1 MAHTYTASCRLRPL
15 SPPSRSRR
23 SPSSTTT
30 TDDEAPATTPQYFY
44 SSPIPIDDPLS
55 AAIAT
60 IPDAA
65 SNPASSTTQNL
76 RPFSEGDNLSL
87 ERAWLG
93 FSNADSA
100 AQHQKQVR
108 KYRLGKKVDDD
119 EGGDIRKRLEGVV
132 ERLARQHVER
142 HKRES
147 LAEGREGFCSSGNVV
162 VLTEGGGGLQE
173 GRVVC
178 CQELEVEVG
187 AELRKEFCGLVRRRV
202 GWLRGERVVEGV
214 MAVVTKLQG
223 GEGGEQRDRKGG
235 GGGGSRPE
243 TPVPQMVVGS
253 VPRVPGMSGIG
264 VGEDLLRGVKGDGR
278 ERERSGVATPDER
291 GDRGE
296 NNNRGGRRGD
306 SVAAAAKTILG
317 ATKGVVA
324 PPEEDTAE
332 VLVGIQRLHMV
343 SLPVLQMKPIYWSPV
358 NDIATVVRATW
369 FYRDTMVPLPPLIAN
384 QLEAGYRELRPWTET
399 WSDELRSALDVG
411 AVGEEKVTHR
421 LWPEPHSEKQRSA
434 KKDGQNLP
442 PEPPISSDPFCA
454 ARCFS
459 GEAAA
464 EGKLEPVHEETDTAM
479 PAPEQRQYS
488 NHHVIYKNAKE
499 AFLLKPSQQPSA
511 YYSRRPVQKI
521 MKGVTVGVPVVR
533 GFDRAAWEKV
543 HEPKKQHAKPQQVRQ
558 EHGGNSTEEG
568 ACQGCQEEIQKGQ
581 VTDLVLIAH
590 GIGQKFAERV
600 ESFHF
605 THAVNAFRR
614 MVNVELETPAIKSVL
629 RPEQNGIMVL
639 PVNWRHL
646 LSFEDGGPTTGNEE
660 DKAAYAP
667 DGFGLK
673 DIEPGTIPAVRSMIS
688 DVMFDIPF
696 YMSHHKPKMIAALV
710 GEANRV
716 YRLWCGNNPGFEE
729 KGGRVHLIGH
739 SLGSAMAVEV
749 LSKQPTRVPR
759 PLGPVPDGR
768 FFEFDTTN
776 LFLLG
781 SPAAFFLLLERGGLV
796 PRRGRMKPGAEAAD
810 TVARDVVGEVGMF
823 GCIAVDNIY
832 NILAK
837 EDPIAYLL
845 NGTVDPVYAA
855 GLKTAYVPSWKT
867 GFFKGVGDALRGVVG
882 VGGGGGGG
890 GGSSSLEG
898 GGSAGD
904 GGGGGG
910 GGLEQQKKP
919 SMMMRLPSQ
928 LELEVHDFTREDIAE
943 KKAFLLNDNGQI
955 DYYLRSGGGPLEIQY
970 LNMLS
975 AHTSYW
981 TNLDLIRFLC
991 IEVGRRPGRKNT
1003 LPAMRAVKVKGRFG
1017 GVQVGGSG

>member
-1 MAHTYTASCRLRPL
+1 MTMAQLVTMSPPPPAPPPPVHNYSPLCRLRPL
-15 SPPSRSRR
+15 SPPENDGN
-23 SPSSTTT
+23 
-30 TDDEAPATTPQYFY
+30 DDEVPRIATQFFY

-60 IPDAA
+60 IPDAN
-65 SNPASSTTQNL
+65 NPAHAVQNL
-76 RPFSEGDNLSL
+76 RAFSEGDNLAL

-93 FSNADSA
+93 FGNHDSR
-100 AQHQKQVR
+100 AQHERQVR
-108 KYRLGKKVDDD
+108 RYKLNKNVDEE
-119 EGGDIRKRLEGVV
+119 EGEVRKRVEGVV
-132 ERLARQHVER
+132 ERLARVHVER

-147 LAEGREGFCSSGNVV
+147 GILGRDGGLVV
-162 VLTEGGGGLQE
+162 MMEGGGGGGGGGLE
-173 GRVVC
+173 EEKVVC
-178 CQELEVEVG
+178 CQELGIDVAG
-187 AELRKEFCGLVRRRV
+187 ELRKEFCGLVRRRV
-202 GWLRGERVVEGV
+202 GWLGQERVVEGV
-214 MAVVTKLQG
+214 MAVVSKLQG
-223 GEGGEQRDRKGG
+223 GQDAIEGGQQGKK
-235 GGGGSRPE
+235 GGGGSRPQ

-264 VGEDLLRGVKGDGR
+264 VGEDLLRGVVGDREREGR
-278 ERERSGVATPDER
+278 ERGSGIATPD
-291 GDRGE
+291 DRGT
-296 NNNRGGRRGD
+296 GGRRGD
-306 SVAAAAKTILG
+306 STAGGGGPRIAAGAAVGKT
-317 ATKGVVA
+317 AP
-324 PPEEDTAE
+324 PPEEDAAE
-332 VLVGIQRLHMV
+332 VPVGIQRLHMV

-369 FYRDTMVPLPPLIAN
+369 FYRDTMIPLPPLIAN
-384 QLEAGYRELRPWTET
+384 QLEAGYRELRPWTQT

-421 LWPEPHSEKQRSA
+421 LWPESLPEKQTKAS
-434 KKDGQNLP
+434 KSKDGQLLP

-454 ARCFS
+454 ARCFG

-464 EGKLEPVHEETDTAM
+464 EGKLDPVHEETDTAI
-479 PAPEQRQYS
+479 PAPEQRQYE
-488 NHHVIYKNAKE
+488 NYHVIYKNKTE

-533 GFDRAAWEKV
+533 GFDRQAWEKV
-543 HEPKKQHAKPQQVRQ
+543 HEKKKGQQQAQNKQQTARQ
-558 EHGGNSTEEG
+558 DHREHREG
-568 ACQGCQEEIQKGQ
+568 VCQGCQEEMQRGQ

-614 MVNVELETPAIKSVL
+614 MVNVELETPAVKSVL

-673 DIEPGTIPAVRSMIS
+673 DIEPTTIPAVRSMIS

-716 YRLWCGNNPGFEE
+716 YRLWCGNNPGFAE
-729 KGGRVHLIGH
+729 KGRVHLIGH

-759 PLGPVPDGR
+759 PLDLSVGPDKR

-781 SPAAFFLLLERGGLV
+781 SPAAFFLLLERGGLI

-810 TVARDVVGEVGMF
+810 TVAKDVVGDVGMF

-845 NGTVDPVYAA
+845 NGTVDPAYAA
-855 GLKTAYVPSWKT
+855 GLRTAYVPSLQT
-867 GFFKGVGDALRGVVG
+867 GFLKGIGDALRGVVG
-882 VGGGGGGG
+882 
-890 GGSSSLEG
+890 GGS
-898 GGSAGD
+898 GSGLGD
-904 GGGGGG
+904 AATLTGPG
-910 GGLEQQKKP
+910 EQQKKP
-919 SMMMRLPSQ
+919 GSMMMRLPSQ

-981 TNLDLIRFLC
+981 TNLDLMRFLC
-991 IEVGRRPGRKNT
+991 IEVGRRPGRKHT

-1017 GVQVGGSG
+1017 GVQVGGGGG